1 LVIAPRI
8 PLKTLIVERGVVVVG
23 STGQIRIEH
32 PTGETKD
39 KLPRATSAS
48 EGEFFEQMEQRRPGL
63 AEQAKSFIEGLV
75 EFDISPEFRK
85 SLVLRWHPTPDF
97 AGSLGYIE
105 PSGKVWTGDAC
116 GTAKRFNKPAAGD
129 DYVQAIARVVGGTIR
144 HNDVL
149 GPDGRI
155 VDAATL
161 LVHSDAWKQAIS
173 QFVVSIKPA
182 IDQST

>member
-1 LVIAPRI
+1 MRDFALESRSLTFPSDGGWVIAPRI

-32 PTGETKD
+32 PTGGTND

-48 EGEFFEQMEQRRPGL
+48 EGEFFEQMEQGRPGL

-97 AGSLGYIE
+97 VGSLGYIE
-105 PSGKVWTGDAC
+105 PSGKVWTGD
-116 GTAKRFNKPAAGD
+116 
-129 DYVQAIARVVGGTIR
+129 
-144 HNDVL
+144 
-149 GPDGRI
+149 
-155 VDAATL
+155 
-161 LVHSDAWKQAIS
+161 
-173 QFVVSIKPA
+173 
-182 IDQST
+182 